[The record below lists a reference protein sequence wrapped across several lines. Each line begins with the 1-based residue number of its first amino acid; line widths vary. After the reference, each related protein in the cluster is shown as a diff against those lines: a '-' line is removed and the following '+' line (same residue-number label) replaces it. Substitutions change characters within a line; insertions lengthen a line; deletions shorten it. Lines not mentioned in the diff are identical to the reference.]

1 MRSLSKF
8 KYGKNGKMFLVILF
22 YMLFLYFREL
32 KKINKLINIFDFKR
46 KLYFFVY
53 FKFNKYK

>member
-32 KKINKLINIFDFKR
+32 KKKNKLINIFDFKI
-46 KLYFFVY
+46 KFF
-53 FKFNKYK
+53 